1 MSLKLIATPIGNI
14 EDISVRALNIL
25 KSAYILIGEEP
36 KTCRKILTDL
46 EISPRDKKMYFLNE
60 HSKQEEL
67 LELLELCKF
76 EDVCLMS
83 DCGTPAFCDPG
94 ADLVKL
100 CREHKVKVEVL
111 PGPSSLMTFI
121 SMLGERWDQF
131 TFLGF
136 PPRDKTERDDFFQKL
151 KNHPH
156 PIFFLEAPYR
166 LKTTLESLDQSIGAM
181 KIHFGSSLT
190 ADEQEYF
197 FDTPKS
203 ILKYISNF
211 KAPFIV
217 GFNPKQK

>member
-1 MSLKLIATPIGNI
+1 MSLKLISTPIGNMD
-14 EDISVRALNIL
+14 DISLRSLKALRD
-25 KSAYILIGEEP
+25 AYVIIGEEP

-60 HSKQEEL
+60 HSKKEEI
-67 LELLELCKF
+67 LELLEICKY

-100 CREHKVKVEVL
+100 CREHKVKIDTL

-121 SMLGERWDQF
+121 SMMGERWDQF

-136 PPRDKTERDDFFQKL
+136 PPRDKTDRDTFFKNL
-151 KNHPH
+151 KAQPH

-166 LKTTLESLDQSIGAM
+166 LKATLESLNEFLGTSR
-181 KIHFGSSLT
+181 IHFGASLT
-190 ADEQEYF
+190 SLDQEYY
-197 FDTPKS
+197 FDSPKT
-203 ILKYISNF
+203 ILKNVKNP
-211 KAPFIV
+211 KAPFII
-217 GFNPKQK
+217 GFNPKP